1 MISSSSGSTGQDEGM
16 TRTKSLLPAVVV
28 VIFVSFIFL
37 SAVLADE
44 TVVFIRPSELTVEN
58 GKIFEVE
65 VVIRPGEGI
74 AGYQLSVGF
83 DPSVLEPLTV
93 REGDLLRKYGANTYF
108 TQGTTDR
115 DAGIIRD
122 VICVMLEN
130 GGVLDEGVAAVL
142 RFRGKKTGTSAISLF
157 DVLVGNPSGQ
167 EVQIRVSG
175 ATVHVRGRGGF
186 PIWILILTV
195 IVLVLVAV
203 ILVVRRTR
211 SRHGGAK
218 DYAAGLG
225 GERGNGQ
232 R

>member
-1 MISSSSGSTGQDEGM
+1 MSG
-16 TRTKSLLPAVVV
+16 TKSLLPAAVVA
-28 VIFVSFIFL
+28 IFVSFIFL
-37 SAVLADE
+37 SAVFAAE
-44 TVVFIRPSELTVEN
+44 TVVFIRPSKLTVEN
-58 GKIFEVE
+58 GEIFEVK
-65 VVIRPGEGI
+65 VVIRPGEVI

-130 GGVLDEGVAAVL
+130 GGVSDEGVAAVL

-157 DVLVGNPSGQ
+157 DVLIGNPSGQ

-175 ATVHVRGRGGF
+175 ATVHVREKEGF
-186 PIWILILTV
+186 PIWILILIV
-195 IVLVLVAV
+195 IILVLVAV

-211 SRHGGAK
+211 SRHGLAQ
-218 DYAAGLG
+218 DQTAGLG
-225 GERGNGQ
+225 GERGNG
-232 R
+232 